1 MTVENLSGRRVQHLL
16 RPVGFN
22 SQSAAGYISYPGKC
36 HSNVIRCFK
45 CFKCNFFQCFIDRFC
60 RGGGMSW
67 KFSKKEEKKC
77 PMTGRTLKCFIND
90 CCFLCWLNFLL
101 FDLMLIFKSFISA
114 TPLIL
119 LTAPRPRKLQCPT
132 SPLVSSQLHLA
143 RCPKWQETSAGHMQ
157 PP

>member
-1 MTVENLSGRRVQHLL
+1 MVSVHEVFFAYGHKCYIAIMTVENLSGRRVQHLL

-22 SQSAAGYISYPGKC
+22 SQSTAGYISYPGKC

-90 CCFLCWLNFLL
+90 CCFLCWHNFLL
-101 FDLMLIFKSFISA
+101 FDLMLIFKFFISA

-119 LTAPRPRKLQCPT
+119 PNIYQNILFIFIIEC
-132 SPLVSSQLHLA
+132 SNVNY
-143 RCPKWQETSAGHMQ
+143 
-157 PP
+157 

>member
-22 SQSAAGYISYPGKC
+22 SQSNAGYISYPGKC

-90 CCFLCWLNFLL
+90 CCFLCWHNFLL
-101 FDLMLIFKSFISA
+101 FDLMLIFKFFISA

-119 LTAPRPRKLQCPT
+119 PNIYQNIFSFSLLNVAMLTI
-132 SPLVSSQLHLA
+132 SS
-143 RCPKWQETSAGHMQ
+143 
-157 PP
+157 